1 MYLRYYALLCSFLAF
16 HCGQGTSLTRE
27 EMAKLDP
34 GLQQL
39 FAQPLPVPPGRGS
52 STDSGQPADASY
64 DISVRANGVKEYGVI
79 IRSSSPQDL
88 RDAGIQV
95 GSVFGDVIT
104 ARVSVDEL
112 RRIVSLSTVRAVEQG
127 KRSEI
132 H

>member
-1 MYLRYYALLCSFLAF
+1 MYRRYVLVLCGLLALQ
-16 HCGQGTSLTRE
+16 CGHGKSLSRE

-39 FAQPLPVPPGRGS
+39 FAAQP
-52 STDSGQPADASY
+52 PADAPY
-64 DISVRANGVKEYGVI
+64 DVTVRSNGVKEYGVV
-79 IRSSSPQDL
+79 IRSSSPQAL

-95 GSVFGDVIT
+95 GSVFGDVVT

-112 RRIVSLSTVRAVEQG
+112 RHVVSLPSVRAVEQG
-127 KRSEI
+127 ARSEI

>member
-1 MYLRYYALLCSFLAF
+1 MYLRYLALLCSFLVF
-16 HCGQGTSLTRE
+16 QCGRGTSLTRE

-39 FAQPLPVPPGRGS
+39 LAQSPPS
-52 STDSGQPADASY
+52 DASY
-64 DISVRANGVKEYGVI
+64 DVSVRANGVKEYGVI
-79 IRSSSPQDL
+79 IRSSSQQDL

-104 ARVSVDEL
+104 ARVSVEEL
-112 RRIVSLSTVRAVEQG
+112 CRIASLPTVRAVEQG